1 MVIISAAIITK
12 QGKILLARQFL
23 DITKSQLEGLLCNF
37 PRLIDR
43 DMQHTFVDAESVR
56 YVYQSIDELYLILI
70 TTKSSN
76 IVEDLE
82 TMRLLQKI
90 IQHYC
95 PFNVDEG
102 NILRY
107 SFDIVHAFDDV
118 VSLGFRESVTLNQ
131 ILTYT
136 EMESQEERIAKE
148 KRKMLE
154 LEAKEIAKRKQ
165 IEIDQ
170 INKEKVHV
178 QAYNPP
184 PEFQDDS
191 PSVRQPAFVP
201 PPVEEAKYTAAASTS
216 AASSDRKRAPKRG
229 LALGKNKKSN
239 I

>member
-56 YVYQSIDELYLILI
+56 YVYQSIDELYLVLI

-184 PEFQDDS
+184 PEYMDDT
-191 PSVRQPAFVP
+191 PQVRQPAFVP
-201 PPVEEAKYTAAASTS
+201 PPVEETKYTSTPAATSGASP
-216 AASSDRKRAPKRG
+216 DRKRAPKRG
-229 LALGKNKKSN
+229 LALGKKKN
-239 I
+239 NL